1 MDNTNLYIKRIER
14 RHFSWLVQTHLAL
27 QGIQTGDIHVVDI
40 AEHVDRSRSVNFE
53 SNRHLLGS
61 KVHVQ
66 ATLRVSCA

>member
-1 MDNTNLYIKRIER
+1 MDNTNLYIERIEGR
-14 RHFSWLVQTHLAL
+14 RFSWLVQTHLAL

-40 AEHVDRSRSVNFE
+40 AEHVDRSRPVNFE

>member
-1 MDNTNLYIKRIER
+1 MDNTNLYIERIER
-14 RHFSWLVQTHLAL
+14 RHFSRLVQPHLAL

-40 AEHVDRSRSVNFE
+40 AEHVDRSPPVNFE
-53 SNRHLLGS
+53 PNRHLLGS